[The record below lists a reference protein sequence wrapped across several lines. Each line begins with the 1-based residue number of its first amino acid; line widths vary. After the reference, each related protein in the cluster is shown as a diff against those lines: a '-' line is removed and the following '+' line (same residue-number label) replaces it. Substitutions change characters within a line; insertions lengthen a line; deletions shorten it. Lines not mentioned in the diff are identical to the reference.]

1 MAQVNVMING
11 RAYSVSCEDGQE
23 AHLLRL
29 GRYLDQ
35 RAGELVAAIGQ
46 VGESRLL
53 AMVGILIADELSES
67 SAQIK
72 VLKDALEGGGQAAA
86 EQSVADSI
94 SRLAARVELLAEK
107 LEKL

>member
-1 MAQVNVMING
+1 MALVNVMING

-35 RAGELVAAIGQ
+35 RAGELVAAVGQ

-53 AMVGILIADELSES
+53 AMVGILVADELSE
-67 SAQIK
+67 ATAEIK
-72 VLKDALEGGGQAAA
+72 ALKEALEGGGQAAA
-86 EQSVADSI
+86 EQSVADAV
-94 SRLAARVELLAEK
+94 SRLAVRIEALAEK
-107 LEKL
+107 VEQG